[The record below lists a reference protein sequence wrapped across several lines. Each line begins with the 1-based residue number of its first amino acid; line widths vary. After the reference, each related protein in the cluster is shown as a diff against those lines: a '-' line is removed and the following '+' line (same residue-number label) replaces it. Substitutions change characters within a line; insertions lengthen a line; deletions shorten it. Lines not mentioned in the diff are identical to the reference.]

1 MEGEGPRSIHS
12 QGIAATHHVPMRV
25 IIRPL
30 PPVLDEDKV
39 GSLMRTVQVK
49 KEPPW
54 GWFPGGSGRR
64 NGELGGGHPE
74 VIQPNPGTTQGI
86 NASLLFPLPCP
97 EGAGE
102 TGQGKNK
109 DLDDLKRILEDAEQ
123 VPPIDVL
130 WIKGTQGGDY
140 FYSFG
145 GCHRYE
151 AYKRLNKETIP
162 AKIVRSTVSDLRT
175 YLGSSLP
182 DLR

>member
-1 MEGEGPRSIHS
+1 MSRRRVVGAGRRWVCSATMEGEGPRSIHS

-39 GSLMRTVQVK
+39 GSLMRTVQ
-49 KEPPW
+49 
-54 GWFPGGSGRR
+54 
-64 NGELGGGHPE
+64 
-74 VIQPNPGTTQGI
+74 
-86 NASLLFPLPCP
+86 
-97 EGAGE
+97 
-102 TGQGKNK
+102 
-109 DLDDLKRILEDAEQ
+109 EDAEQ